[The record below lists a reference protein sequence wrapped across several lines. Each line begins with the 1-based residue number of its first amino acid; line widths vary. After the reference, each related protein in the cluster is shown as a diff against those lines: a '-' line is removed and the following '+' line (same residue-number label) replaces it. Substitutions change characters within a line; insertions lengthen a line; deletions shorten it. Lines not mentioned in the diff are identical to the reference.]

1 MNHTSTQWRTVMGFF
16 SRKRASSTAP
26 TKPAVKGDHG
36 CCKEK
41 GTAVD
46 VKDTAAPQTG
56 NAAPKAPAGG
66 CCGGKHAH

>member
-1 MNHTSTQWRTVMGFF
+1 MCHTITQWRTEMSFF

-26 TKPAVKGDHG
+26 AKPAVKGDHE

-41 GTAVD
+41 GTAAD
-46 VKDTAAPQTG
+46 VKNTAAPQTG
-56 NAAPKAPAGG
+56 NAPKAPAGG